1 MDDLRS
7 WLERLDLGQY
17 AQIFHDN
24 DIDIQ
29 VLPLLSDNDLKELG
43 LSLGHRRKFLT
54 ALSGKTIV
62 TEIKAPNKPESSDTV
77 SDAVNLADRR
87 QLTVMFC
94 DLVGSTALSQKLDP
108 EELRELVSN
117 YHNVVA
123 QVITDH
129 QGHVAQLLGDGVMAY
144 FGWPHAHEDQVEMA
158 VRAALAATK
167 AVSCIEGPDK
177 PLAARIGIATGQVVI
192 GDLMRD
198 TVQDRGV
205 VSGETP
211 NLAARLQSQAQPSEV
226 IIDSTTRRLIGKS
239 FVVSEDGGTHHLKGF
254 NAPVKIWRVIRT
266 ANIGNRFD
274 TSHDTELITL
284 VGREPEMGLLC
295 GRYRNAQEGEG
306 QVVLISGEAGIG
318 KSHILSAFNKRIKGD
333 DCLTLKLQCSQHEIN
348 AAFQPILAEIELAS
362 YFQSDDSL
370 EMRGS
375 KLHDYLCSV
384 FNVQDEAVSLI
395 ATLMSLSGGRHA
407 PLDMAPQRI
416 KRSTV
421 AAFVERI
428 SLLSC
433 RNPLVMV
440 VEDVHWI
447 DPSSL
452 EVLDALME
460 KIQSLPVLMIMTHRP
475 EFSTQWDN
483 YGHVT
488 MHSLNRLGH
497 SDGRAIS
504 ELVTGGKSLPDE
516 LQNRILQQ
524 TDGIPLFVE
533 ELTKTVL
540 EAGILSEQ
548 EDCYVLD
555 GPLPEIAI
563 PMTLHDSL
571 MARLDRMSHVK
582 RVIQAA
588 ACIGREF
595 KSSLLASALSMRTDA
610 LEIALEQLLEAQLI
624 FRIGNAADQT
634 YIFKHALVQDTAYSS
649 LLIKSRKNL
658 HQLIAKTLEQTENP
672 NPLELARH
680 FSSSGAYDRASSLYL
695 MAGQQALESSALPEA
710 IGALELGLQA
720 SGTMVPSKQRD
731 RIELDTRVVLGIA
744 RMANFGWAHPSVAE
758 ALKPA
763 FPLAKEF
770 ADPDALGPI
779 LWGLW
784 VHFQTRTEFSHA
796 HDWLS
801 ELKSVADAHKRS
813 DLPLIYD
820 MSAGCQHF
828 WEAEY
833 TEAINHTDHLKSIY
847 DPKKHMQIVNLVN
860 HDPLNFSQH
869 WAGSLADWI
878 TGYPD
883 SSVERMEEAVSHARK
898 IAHPFNLV
906 FALTAG
912 ATNLFYLDNV
922 DRLLQHCDEAAKIV
936 TEEALGLFPDHV
948 CVMQWRGAALI
959 MHDEFETGHAL
970 VKSGN
975 DFWAMSGG
983 KICTAMFRSWI
994 ALGLQ
999 GLGSINDATGLI
1011 AENITHC
1018 RQSGDRYME
1027 PECIRIQGE
1036 LMLKADKPDIKAAE
1050 NIFKEAI
1057 SIAKIHRAK
1066 SWELRAAMS
1075 LSRLLHIQDRRSDAV
1090 ECLEPVLDWFTEGLE
1105 TEDLRQANNL
1115 MTALS

>member
-17 AQIFHDN
+17 AQIFDDN

-29 VLPLLSDNDLKELG
+29 ILPLLSDNDLKDLG
-43 LSLGHRRKFLT
+43 LSLGHRRKLLT

-62 TEIKAPNKPESSDTV
+62 TEIKAPDKSKSSDIV
-77 SDAVNLADRR
+77 SDAASLADRR

-108 EELRELVSN
+108 EELRELVST
-117 YHNVVA
+117 YHSVVA
-123 QVITDH
+123 QIITDH

-144 FGWPHAHEDQVEMA
+144 FGWPRAHENQVEMA
-158 VRAALAATK
+158 VRAALETTN
-167 AVSCIEGPDK
+167 AVGGIEGPNK

-192 GDLMRD
+192 GDMMRE

-211 NLAARLQSQAQPSEV
+211 NLAARLQGQAKPSEV
-226 IIDSTTRRLIGKS
+226 IIDSTTRQLIGKS
-239 FVVSEDGGTHHLKGF
+239 FVYEDGGTRHLNGF
-254 NAPVKIWRVIRT
+254 AAPVEIWRVMRT
-266 ANIGNRFD
+266 ANMGNRFD
-274 TSHDTELITL
+274 TSHGTEINIL

-295 GRYRNAQEGEG
+295 DRLHNAQKGEG

-318 KSHILSAFNKRIKGD
+318 KSHILSEFNERIKD
-333 DCLTLKLQCSQHEIN
+333 DDYLTVRLQCSQHEIN
-348 AAFQPILAEIELAS
+348 AAFQPILAEIEVVS
-362 YFQSDDSL
+362 DFQPGDRL
-370 EMRGS
+370 KMRQS
-375 KLHDYLCSV
+375 KLHDYLSSV
-384 FNVQDEAVSLI
+384 FNKHDEAVSLI
-395 ATLMSLSGGRHA
+395 AALMSLSDDKYA
-407 PLDMAPQRI
+407 TLAMSPQRI

-428 SLLSC
+428 LLLA
-433 RNPLVMV
+433 RQKPLVMV
-440 VEDVHWI
+440 IEDVHWI

-452 EVLDALME
+452 EVLDTLME

-475 EFSTQWDN
+475 EFTTQWDN

-488 MHSLNRLGH
+488 MHSLNRLGR
-497 SDGRAIS
+497 SDGRAVS
-504 ELVTGGKSLPDE
+504 ELVTGGKPLPE
-516 LQNRILQQ
+516 EVQNRILQQ

-571 MARLDRMSHVK
+571 MARIDRMSRVK

-595 KSSLLASALSMRTDA
+595 KSCLLASALSMRTDELETA
-610 LEIALEQLLEAQLI
+610 LDQLLEAQLI
-624 FRIGNAADQT
+624 FRIGNVTDGT
-634 YIFKHALVQDTAYSS
+634 YIFKHALVQDTAYAS
-649 LLIKSRKNL
+649 LLNKSRKSL
-658 HQLIAKTLEQTENP
+658 HQLIAQTLEQTENP
-672 NPLELARH
+672 NSLELARH
-680 FSSSGAYDRASSLYL
+680 FASSSAYDRAARLYL
-695 MAGQQALESSALPEA
+695 TVGRQSLDSSALPEA

-720 SGTMVPSKQRD
+720 AVVIAPSKQRD
-731 RIELDTRVVLGIA
+731 RIELDIRVVLGIA

-758 ALKPA
+758 ALEPA
-763 FPLAKEF
+763 FHLAKNF

-784 VHFQTRTEFSHA
+784 VHFQTRTEFPHA
-796 HDWLS
+796 HGWLS
-801 ELKSVADAHKRS
+801 ELKSVADTHKLS

-833 TEAINHTDHLKSIY
+833 TQAINHTDHLKSIY
-847 DPKKHMQIVNLVN
+847 NPKKHMQIVNLVN

-878 TGYPD
+878 SGRPD

-912 ATNLFYLDNV
+912 ATNLFYLDDT
-922 DRLLQHCDEAAKIV
+922 DRLLQHCDEAANIV

-948 CVMQWRGAALI
+948 CVMQWRGAAHVLRG
-959 MHDEFETGHAL
+959 EFEIGHAL

-975 DFWAMSGG
+975 DFWTMSGG
-983 KICTAMFRSWI
+983 KICTAMFQNWI
-994 ALGLQ
+994 ALGLE
-999 GLGSINDATGLI
+999 GLGRINEATGLI
-1011 AENITHC
+1011 AENISHC
-1018 RQSGDRYME
+1018 RKSGDRYME
-1027 PECIRIQGE
+1027 PECIRIEGE
-1036 LMLKADKPDIKAAE
+1036 LMLQTDKPNIETAE
-1050 NIFKEAI
+1050 RLFREAI
-1057 SIAKIHRAK
+1057 SIAKVHRAK

-1075 LSRLLHIQDRRSDAV
+1075 LSRLLHLQDRRADAV

-1105 TEDLRQANNL
+1105 TEDLRQANKL
-1115 MTALS
+1115 MTVLS